1 MRPPPDLPEKDALI
15 AALVARVEA
24 LVAQNASLVAR
35 IAELEAKLGLPPKTP
50 DNSSV
55 PPSKGQKPSEP
66 SAPKGKAKPHVG
78 AHRPLHAN
86 PTARRDVFASACQG
100 CGADVSASRKA
111 RAKPMTASKS
121 LRSSPT

>member
-1 MRPPPDLPEKDALI
+1 VTPPPDLPEKDALI
-15 AALVARVEA
+15 AALVARIEA
-24 LVAQNASLVAR
+24 LVAR
-35 IAELEAKLGLPPKTP
+35 IAELEAKLACAKTP

-78 AHRPLHAN
+78 AHRRFM
-86 PTARRDVFASACQG
+86 PTQLPGAMSSPARAKA
-100 CGADVSASRKA
+100 AAPTYPASRKA

-121 LRSSPT
+121 